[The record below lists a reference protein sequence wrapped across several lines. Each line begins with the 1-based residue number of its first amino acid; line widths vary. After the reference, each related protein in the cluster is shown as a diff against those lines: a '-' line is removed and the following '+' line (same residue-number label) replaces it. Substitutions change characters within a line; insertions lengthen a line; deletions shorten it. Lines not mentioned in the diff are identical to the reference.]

1 MSQITLSAWLVTLIS
16 TFIIPIITGLLTKY
30 NAGVGL
36 KQFVTA
42 VLSAVAGLVSNG
54 IQPDGSATFS
64 KETLVLVLTTFIVTQ
79 ATYLGIYKPFDL
91 NAKTAPNAGVGS
103 SSST

>member
-16 TFIIPIITGLLTKY
+16 TFVIPIITGLLTKY
-30 NAGVGL
+30 NAGPGL

-42 VLSAVAGLVSNG
+42 ILSAVAGLISSG
-54 IQPDGSATFS
+54 SMPDGTATFS
-64 KETLVLVLTTFIVTQ
+64 KETLLLVLTTFIVTQ

-91 NAKTAPNAGVGS
+91 NGKTAPGS
-103 SSST
+103 GIGKSGT